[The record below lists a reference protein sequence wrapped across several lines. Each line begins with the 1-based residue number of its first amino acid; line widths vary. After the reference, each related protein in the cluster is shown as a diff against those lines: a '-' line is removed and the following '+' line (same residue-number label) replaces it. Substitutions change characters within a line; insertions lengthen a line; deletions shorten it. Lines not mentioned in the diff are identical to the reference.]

1 MSTSPYAFSNV
12 PDWVLNEI
20 NNRKNNPLSVNGLNA
35 WVRVASGVDS
45 GLALYSNPDFA
56 IFNAAGDRGAA
67 TIYGNNTSSG
77 TVGIKWD
84 GSPYTVF
91 GDTPYKPKPNITGIE
106 IDEGG
111 MGSTIA
117 RKAKFTVTAYT
128 LGQLN
133 ELSKFFLEPGFTVFL
148 EWGWNR
154 PDSVVGF
161 GELNKDYVSDTQSYV
176 HRNNRRKQTKGMYD
190 SYLGYITGGD
200 VSLNGSSWDINV
212 QLTGFSELPM
222 YFLAADNIKVDGVDG
237 QTTTD
242 SGEDQ
247 ALTFD
252 PAEISSAADLGK
264 KRFMMMYN
272 QLPSNRRTALVKTLI
287 ENSEIANVVNFIN
300 FDDSVRDAIN
310 TSTAGSFFGLLGNKV
325 KVGGTSYDIPS
336 GTELI
341 GPDKFIR
348 FGTLMEII
356 NKIGAISYQI
366 GNKTIKMQINSKN
379 TACRAF
385 PRIFSADKKKLF
397 IPNEKTP
404 KFDLE
409 EALKTKQPQATYKHN
424 FPNQVIYGGTK
435 VMFPNAGD
443 ISGGVASGKQLIYT
457 DGNIVGI
464 DVKSGYWGFLD
475 DLYVNFDFA
484 KGILETKNFLIKDAV
499 YQILNGMA
507 SAAGG
512 LWDFQILETDTVD
525 GKETELTIVDMNLTN
540 EKYEPPIATFDVYG
554 VNSIFMDASL
564 DFTISG
570 NRMGQVVG
578 NRLNSVTNGSQT
590 STKGQLFAIGLK
602 DQILDK
608 INFDQAAAKGV
619 VDKTTKPATG
629 GSGNTKEEEKIKEKN
644 LQIFLNKIGIFPKV
658 ELTKDSDLTSIDKI
672 SYISSLDDLALFE
685 SIKIGSDYIKN
696 KSTATTGGTSVLF
709 DIEFSFTIHGISG
722 MKCGDKF
729 KVIGIPKGYETGGF
743 FQIISIKHNIQDMT
757 WKTEVTGKFRINQ
770 TKSP

>member
-20 NNRKNNPLSVNGLNA
+20 SNRKNNPLSVNGLNA

-106 IDEGG
+106 IEEGG
-111 MGSTIA
+111 MGSGIA

-133 ELSKFFLEPGFTVFL
+133 ELTKFFLEPGFTVFL

-161 GELNKDYVSDTQSYV
+161 AELSVPYVSDTQSYV
-176 HRNNRRKQTKGMYD
+176 HRNNRRKQTNGMYD

-222 YFLAADNIKVDGVDG
+222 YFLAADNIKGDTETVD
-237 QTTTD
+237 D
-242 SGEDQ
+242 SGKDQ
-247 ALTFD
+247 ALTFE
-252 PAEISSAADLGK
+252 PAEITSEGVLGK

-287 ENSEIANVVNFIN
+287 NNPNIANVVNFIN
-300 FDDSVRDAIN
+300 FDDAVRDAIN

-325 KVGGTSYDIPS
+325 DVGGTSYDIPS

-356 NKIGAISYQI
+356 NKIGAISYKI

-397 IPNEKTP
+397 IPNDKTP
-404 KFDLE
+404 KFDLKA
-409 EALKTKQPQATYKHN
+409 ALETKSPQATYKEN
-424 FPNQVIYGGTK
+424 FKNGVKFGGTEVLFPNLKAIAGGI
-435 VMFPNAGD
+435 VD
-443 ISGGVASGKQLIYT
+443 GKQLIYT
-457 DGNIVGI
+457 DGNIKGI
-464 DVKSGYWGFLD
+464 DVSPEYWGFLD
-475 DLYVNFDFA
+475 DLYVNFDFV

-512 LWDFQILETDTVD
+512 LWDFQILETDTID

-540 EKYEPPIATFDVYG
+540 EKFEPPIATFDVYG

-590 STKGQLFAIGLK
+590 STKGQLFATGLK

-608 INFDQAAAKGV
+608 INFDTAKGNASTNT
-619 VDKTTKPATG
+619 TTKPAS
-629 GSGNTKEEEKIKEKN
+629 GSGGEEEEKIKQKN
-644 LQIFLNKIGIFPKV
+644 LQIFLSKIGIFPKV
-658 ELTKDSDLTSIDKI
+658 EIIKDTAGGAIDEI

-685 SIKIGSDYIKN
+685 SIKIGSDY
-696 KSTATTGGTSVLF
+696 ATTKGTSVLF
-709 DIEFSFTIHGISG
+709 DIGFSFTIHGISG

-729 KVIGIPKGYETGGF
+729 KVLGIPSGYEKGGF
-743 FQIISIKHNIQDMT
+743 FQITAIKHIIQDMT

-770 TKSP
+770 MSAK

>member
-12 PDWVLNEI
+12 PNWVLNEI
-20 NNRKNNPLSVNGLNA
+20 DNRKNNPLSVNGLNA
-35 WVRVASGVDS
+35 WVRVASGVDA

-67 TIYGNNTSSG
+67 TIYGNNASSG
-77 TVGIKWD
+77 TVGVKWD

-106 IDEGG
+106 IEEGG
-111 MGSTIA
+111 MGSGIA

-133 ELSKFFLEPGFTVFL
+133 ELTKFFLEPGFTVFL

-161 GELNKDYVSDTQSYV
+161 SELSVPYVSDTQSYK
-176 HRNNRRKQTKGMYD
+176 HRNNRRKQTNGMYD

-200 VSLNGSSWDINV
+200 ISLNGSSWDINV

-222 YFLAADNIKVDGVDG
+222 YFLAADNIKDVEDGKKVL
-237 QTTTD
+237 
-242 SGEDQ
+242 EEQ
-247 ALTFD
+247 AETFE
-252 PAEISSAADLGK
+252 PAEISNASTLGK

-287 ENSEIANVVNFIN
+287 NNPKIANVVNFIN
-300 FDDSVRDAIN
+300 FDDAVRDAIN
-310 TSTAGSFFGLLGNKV
+310 SSTAGSFFGLLGNKV
-325 KVGGTSYDIPS
+325 DVGGTKYNVPD

-366 GNKTIKMQINSKN
+366 GNKKIKMQINSKN

-397 IPNEKTP
+397 IPNPKTP
-404 KFDLE
+404 NFDLKA
-409 EALKTKQPQATYKHN
+409 ALETKTPQSTYKGT
-424 FPNQVIYGGTK
+424 FPNNVKYGATEI
-435 VMFPNAGD
+435 MFPNKGV
-443 ISGGVASGKQLIYT
+443 IVGGKVGEQQIVYT

-464 DVKSGYWGFLD
+464 DVSSEYWGFLD

-484 KGILETKNFLIKDAV
+484 KTILETKNFLIKDAV

-512 LWDFQILETDTVD
+512 LWDFQILETDTLD
-525 GKETELTIVDMNLTN
+525 GSETELTIVDMNLTN
-540 EKYEPPIATFDVYG
+540 EKFEPPTATFDVYG

-564 DFTISG
+564 DFTLSG

-590 STKGQLFAIGLK
+590 STKGQLFATGLK

-608 INFDQAAAKGV
+608 INFDTAKGNANTNA
-619 VDKTTKPATG
+619 TTKPVTG
-629 GSGNTKEEEKIKEKN
+629 GGGDKNEEEKIKQKN
-644 LQIFLNKIGIFPKV
+644 LQIFLSKIGIFPKV
-658 ELTKDSDLTSIDKI
+658 DVTKDSRLAPIDKI
-672 SYISSLDDLALFE
+672 SYIASLDDLALFE
-685 SIKIGSDYIKN
+685 SIKIGSDY
-696 KSTATTGGTSVLF
+696 ATTPGTSVLF

-729 KVIGIPKGYETGGF
+729 KVIGIPKGYEKGGF
-743 FQIISIKHNIQDMT
+743 FQITAIKHNIQDMT

>member
-1 MSTSPYAFSNV
+1 MLAESP
-12 PDWVLNEI
+12 
-20 NNRKNNPLSVNGLNA
+20 PLPA
-35 WVRVASGVDS
+35 W
-45 GLALYSNPDFA
+45 
-56 IFNAAGDRGAA
+56 
-67 TIYGNNTSSG
+67 
-77 TVGIKWD
+77 
-84 GSPYTVF
+84 
-91 GDTPYKPKPNITGIE
+91 
-106 IDEGG
+106 
-111 MGSTIA
+111 
-117 RKAKFTVTAYT
+117 
-128 LGQLN
+128 
-133 ELSKFFLEPGFTVFL
+133 VFL

-161 GELNKDYVSDTQSYV
+161 GNLDKDYVSNTQSYV

-222 YFLAADNIKVDGVDG
+222 YFLAADNIKVDGE
-237 QTTTD
+237 TTTD
-242 SGEDQ
+242 KGEDQ
-247 ALTFD
+247 AETFD

-264 KRFMMMYN
+264 KRFMMMFN

-287 ENSEIANVVNFIN
+287 NNAEIANVVNFIN
-300 FDDSVRDAIN
+300 FDDAVRDAIN
-310 TSTAGSFFGLLGNKV
+310 DSTAGSFFGLMGNKV
-325 KVGGTSYDIPS
+325 NVGGAELDFPS

-348 FGTLMEII
+348 FGTLMEIV
-356 NKIGAISYQI
+356 NKIGAISYKI

-385 PRIFSADKKKLF
+385 PRIFSADKSKLF
-397 IPNEKTP
+397 IPNVKTP
-404 KFDLE
+404 QFDLKA
-409 EALKTKQPQATYKHN
+409 ALETKTPQAKYIKN
-424 FPNQVIYGGTK
+424 FNNSIKFGATE
-435 VMFPNAGD
+435 VMFPNKKNI
-443 ISGGVASGKQLIYT
+443 ISGEVDGKKLIYT
-457 DGNIVGI
+457 DDNIIGI
-464 DVKSGYWGFLD
+464 DVKGEYWGFLD

-512 LWDFQILETDTVD
+512 LWDFQISETDTID
-525 GKETELTIVDMNLTN
+525 GTETELTIVDMNLTN
-540 EKYEPPIATFDVYG
+540 EKFEPPTATFDVYG

-590 STKGQLFAIGLK
+590 STKGQLFATGLK

-608 INFDQAAAKGV
+608 INFDQAAAKAS
-619 VDKTTKPATG
+619 VDKTTKPAATG
-629 GSGNTKEEEKIKEKN
+629 SDEEEKIKQKN
-644 LQIFLNKIGIFPKV
+644 LQIFLSKIGIFPKV
-658 ELTKDSDLTSIDKI
+658 ELTKDSALTPIDKI
-672 SYISSLDDLALFE
+672 SYIASLDDLALFE
-685 SIKIGSDYIKN
+685 SIKIGSDY
-696 KSTATTGGTSVLF
+696 ATTPGTSVLF
-709 DIEFSFTIHGISG
+709 DIGFSFTIHGISG

-729 KVIGIPKGYETGGF
+729 KVIGIPKGYEKGGF
-743 FQIISIKHNIQDMT
+743 FQITAIKHNIQDMT

>member
-12 PDWVLNEI
+12 PNWVLNEI
-20 NNRKNNPLSVNGLNA
+20 DNRKNNPLSVNGLNA
-35 WVRVASGVDS
+35 WVRVASGVDA

-67 TIYGNNTSSG
+67 TIYGNNASSG
-77 TVGIKWD
+77 TVGVKWD

-106 IDEGG
+106 IEEGG
-111 MGSTIA
+111 MGSGIA

-133 ELSKFFLEPGFTVFL
+133 ELTKFFLEPGFTVFL

-161 GELNKDYVSDTQSYV
+161 GNLDKDYVSNTQSYV

-222 YFLAADNIKVDGVDG
+222 YFLAADNIKVDGE
-237 QTTTD
+237 TTTD
-242 SGEDQ
+242 KGEDQ
-247 ALTFD
+247 AETFD

-264 KRFMMMYN
+264 KRFMMMFN

-287 ENSEIANVVNFIN
+287 NNAEIANVVNFIN
-300 FDDSVRDAIN
+300 FDDAVRDAIN
-310 TSTAGSFFGLLGNKV
+310 DSTAGSFFGLMGNKV
-325 KVGGTSYDIPS
+325 NVGGAELDFPS

-348 FGTLMEII
+348 FGTLMEIV
-356 NKIGAISYQI
+356 NKIGAISYKI

-385 PRIFSADKKKLF
+385 PRIFSADKSKLF
-397 IPNEKTP
+397 IPNVKTP
-404 KFDLE
+404 QFDLKA
-409 EALKTKQPQATYKHN
+409 ALETKTPQAKYIKN
-424 FPNQVIYGGTK
+424 FNNSIKFGATE
-435 VMFPNAGD
+435 VMFPNKKNI
-443 ISGGVASGKQLIYT
+443 ISGEVDGKKLIYT
-457 DGNIVGI
+457 DDNIIGI
-464 DVKSGYWGFLD
+464 DVKGEYWGFLD

-512 LWDFQILETDTVD
+512 LWDFQISETDTID
-525 GKETELTIVDMNLTN
+525 GTETELTIVDMNLTN
-540 EKYEPPIATFDVYG
+540 EKFEPPTATFDVYG

-590 STKGQLFAIGLK
+590 STKGQLFATGLK

-608 INFDQAAAKGV
+608 INFDQAAAKAS
-619 VDKTTKPATG
+619 VDKTTKPAATG
-629 GSGNTKEEEKIKEKN
+629 SDEEEKIKQKN
-644 LQIFLNKIGIFPKV
+644 LQIFLSKIGIFPKV
-658 ELTKDSDLTSIDKI
+658 ELTKDSALTPIDKI
-672 SYISSLDDLALFE
+672 SYIASLDDLALFE
-685 SIKIGSDYIKN
+685 SIKIGSDY
-696 KSTATTGGTSVLF
+696 ATTPGTSVLF
-709 DIEFSFTIHGISG
+709 DIAFSFTIHGISG

-729 KVIGIPKGYETGGF
+729 KVIGIPKGYEKGGF
-743 FQIISIKHNIQDMT
+743 FQITAIKHNIQDMT

>member
-12 PDWVLNEI
+12 PNWVLNEI
-20 NNRKNNPLSVNGLNA
+20 DNRKNNPLSVNGLNA
-35 WVRVASGVDS
+35 WVRVASGVDA

-67 TIYGNNTSSG
+67 TIYGNNASSG
-77 TVGIKWD
+77 TVGVKWD

-106 IDEGG
+106 IEEGG
-111 MGSTIA
+111 MGSGIA

-133 ELSKFFLEPGFTVFL
+133 ELTKFFLEPGFTVFL

-161 GELNKDYVSDTQSYV
+161 GNLDKDYVSNTQSYV

-212 QLTGFSELPM
+212 ELTGFSELPM
-222 YFLAADNIKVDGVDG
+222 YFLAADNIKVDGE
-237 QTTTD
+237 TTTD
-242 SGEDQ
+242 VGEEQ
-247 ALTFD
+247 ALTFE
-252 PAEISSAADLGK
+252 PAEISNEAVLGK

-287 ENSEIANVVNFIN
+287 ENKEIANVVNFIN

-310 TSTAGSFFGLLGNKV
+310 SSTAGSFFGLLGNKV
-325 KVGGTSYDIPS
+325 DVGGTEYNVPD

-348 FGTLMEII
+348 FGALMEII

-366 GNKTIKMQINSKN
+366 GNKKIKMQINSKN

-397 IPNEKTP
+397 IPNPKTP
-404 KFDLE
+404 KFDLA
-409 EALKTKQPQATYKHN
+409 EALKTKAPQATYKEN
-424 FPNQVIYGGTK
+424 FRNQVIFEKTTI
-435 VMFPNAGD
+435 MFPNSKP
-443 ISGGVASGKQLIYT
+443 IEGGVADISRNPGVVNKQKLIYT
-457 DGNIVGI
+457 DDNIIGI
-464 DVKSGYWGFLD
+464 DVKGEYWGFLD

-512 LWDFQILETDTVD
+512 LWDFQILETDTID
-525 GKETELTIVDMNLTN
+525 GKETELTIVDNNLTN
-540 EKYEPPIATFDVYG
+540 EKFEPPIATFDVYG
-554 VNSIFMDASL
+554 VNSVFMDASL
-564 DFTISG
+564 DFTLSG

-590 STKGQLFAIGLK
+590 STKGQLFATGLK

-608 INFDQAAAKGV
+608 INFDQAKANNTV
-619 VDKTTKPATG
+619 NKTTTTSG
-629 GSGNTKEEEKIKEKN
+629 GADKDAEEKLKQKN
-644 LQIFLNKIGIFPKV
+644 LQIFLSKIGIFPKV
-658 ELTKDSDLTSIDKI
+658 EITKELAKGSIDEI
-672 SYISSLDDLALFE
+672 SYIASLDDLALFE
-685 SIKIGSDYIKN
+685 SIKIGSDY
-696 KSTATTGGTSVLF
+696 ATTPGTSVLF
-709 DIEFSFTIHGISG
+709 DIGFSFTIHGISG

-729 KVIGIPKGYETGGF
+729 KVIGIPKGYEKGGF
-743 FQIISIKHNIQDMT
+743 FQITAIKHNIQDMT

>member
-20 NNRKNNPLSVNGLNA
+20 SNRKNNPLSVNGLNA
-35 WVRVASGVDS
+35 WVRVASGVDA
-45 GLALYSNPDFA
+45 GLAIYSNPDFS

-67 TIYGNNTSSG
+67 TIYGNGASSG
-77 TVGIKWD
+77 TIGVTWG
-84 GSPYTVF
+84 GAPYTVF

-106 IDEGG
+106 IEEGG
-111 MGSTIA
+111 MGSSIA

-133 ELSKFFLEPGFTVFL
+133 ELTKFFLEPGFTVFL

-154 PDSVVGF
+154 PDAVVGF
-161 GELNKDYVSDTQSYV
+161 GELSTNYVSDTQSYI
-176 HRNNRRKQTKGMYD
+176 HRNNRRKETKGMYD

-222 YFLAADNIKVDGVDG
+222 YFLAADNIKDVENGKKVL
-237 QTTTD
+237 
-242 SGEDQ
+242 EEQ
-247 ALTFD
+247 AETFD

-287 ENSEIANVVNFIN
+287 DNTEIANVVNFIN
-300 FDDSVRDAIN
+300 FDDAVRDAIN
-310 TSTAGSFFGLLGNKV
+310 SSTAGSFFGLLGNKV
-325 KVGGTSYDIPS
+325 DVGGTEYNVPD

-348 FGTLMEII
+348 FGTLMEIV

-366 GNKTIKMQINSKN
+366 GNKKIKMQINSKN

-397 IPNEKTP
+397 IPNPKTP
-404 KFDLE
+404 NFDLAK
-409 EALKTKQPQATYKHN
+409 ALETKTPQSTYKGT
-424 FPNQVIYGGTK
+424 FPNAVEYGGTK
-435 VMFPNAGD
+435 IMFPSKGN
-443 ISGGVASGKQLIYT
+443 IKSGVANGKKLIYT

-464 DVKSGYWGFLD
+464 DVSEGYWGFLD

-484 KGILETKNFLIKDAV
+484 KGVLETKNFLIKDAV
-499 YQILNGMA
+499 YQIVNGMA

-512 LWDFQILETDTVD
+512 LWDFQILETDTID
-525 GKETELTIVDMNLTN
+525 GSETELTIVDMNLTN
-540 EKYEPPIATFDVYG
+540 EKFEPPIATFDVYG

-590 STKGQLFAIGLK
+590 STKGQLFATGLK
-602 DQILDK
+602 DQVLDK
-608 INFDQAAAKGV
+608 INFDQAVANGTV
-619 VDKTTKPATG
+619 NKTTKPAASG
-629 GSGNTKEEEKIKEKN
+629 GGDKEEEEKIKQKN
-644 LQIFLNKIGIFPKV
+644 LQIFLSKIGIFPKV
-658 ELTKDSDLTSIDKI
+658 NLTKDSALTPIDKV
-672 SYISSLDDLALFE
+672 SYIASLDDLALFE
-685 SIKIGSDYIKN
+685 SIKIGSDF
-696 KSTATTGGTSVLF
+696 ATTPGTSVLF
-709 DIEFSFTIHGISG
+709 DIGFSFTIHGISG

-729 KVIGIPKGYETGGF
+729 KVIGIPKGYEKGGF
-743 FQIISIKHNIQDMT
+743 FQITAIKHNIQDMT

>member
-20 NNRKNNPLSVNGLNA
+20 SNRKDNPLSVNGLNA
-35 WVRVASGVDS
+35 WVRVASGVDA

-409 EALKTKQPQATYKHN
+409 EALKTKQPQATYKDN

-590 STKGQLFAIGLK
+590 STKGQLFATGLK

>member
-20 NNRKNNPLSVNGLNA
+20 SNRKDNPLSVNGLNA
-35 WVRVASGVDS
+35 WVRVASGVDA

-409 EALKTKQPQATYKHN
+409 EALKTKQPQATYKDN

>member
-1 MSTSPYAFSNV
+1 
-12 PDWVLNEI
+12 
-20 NNRKNNPLSVNGLNA
+20 
-35 WVRVASGVDS
+35 
-45 GLALYSNPDFA
+45 
-56 IFNAAGDRGAA
+56 
-67 TIYGNNTSSG
+67 
-77 TVGIKWD
+77 
-84 GSPYTVF
+84 
-91 GDTPYKPKPNITGIE
+91 
-106 IDEGG
+106 
-111 MGSTIA
+111 
-117 RKAKFTVTAYT
+117 
-128 LGQLN
+128 
-133 ELSKFFLEPGFTVFL
+133 
-148 EWGWNR
+148 
-154 PDSVVGF
+154 
-161 GELNKDYVSDTQSYV
+161 
-176 HRNNRRKQTKGMYD
+176 
-190 SYLGYITGGD
+190 
-200 VSLNGSSWDINV
+200 
-212 QLTGFSELPM
+212 M
-222 YFLAADNIKVDGVDG
+222 YFLAADNIKGDTETVD
-237 QTTTD
+237 D
-242 SGEDQ
+242 SGKDQ
-247 ALTFD
+247 ALTFE
-252 PAEISSAADLGK
+252 PAEITSEGVLGK

-287 ENSEIANVVNFIN
+287 NNPNIANVVNFIN
-300 FDDSVRDAIN
+300 FDDAVRDAIN

-325 KVGGTSYDIPS
+325 DVGGTSYDIPS

-356 NKIGAISYQI
+356 NKIGAVSYKI
-366 GNKTIKMQINSKN
+366 GNKIIKMQINSKN

-397 IPNEKTP
+397 IPNDKTP
-404 KFDLE
+404 KFDLKA
-409 EALKTKQPQATYKHN
+409 ALETKSPQATYTENFKN
-424 FPNQVIYGGTK
+424 GVKFGGTEVLFPNLKAIAGGI
-435 VMFPNAGD
+435 VD
-443 ISGGVASGKQLIYT
+443 GKQLIYT
-457 DGNIVGI
+457 DGNIKGI
-464 DVKSGYWGFLD
+464 DVSPEYWGFLD
-475 DLYVNFDFA
+475 DLYVNFDFV

>member
-20 NNRKNNPLSVNGLNA
+20 SNRKNNPLSVNGLNA

-77 TVGIKWD
+77 TVGVKWD

-106 IDEGG
+106 IEEGG
-111 MGSTIA
+111 MGSGIA

-133 ELSKFFLEPGFTVFL
+133 ELTKFFLEPGFTVFL

-161 GELNKDYVSDTQSYV
+161 GQLDEDYVSNTQSYV
-176 HRNNRRKQTKGMYD
+176 HRNNRRKQTNGMYD

-222 YFLAADNIKVDGVDG
+222 YFLAADNIKGDTETVD
-237 QTTTD
+237 D
-242 SGEDQ
+242 SGKDQ

-287 ENSEIANVVNFIN
+287 ENPKIADVVNFIN

-310 TSTAGSFFGLLGNKV
+310 AAINAGSFFGLLGNKV
-325 KVGGTSYDIPS
+325 DVGGTSYDIPS

-356 NKIGAISYQI
+356 NKIGAVSYKI
-366 GNKTIKMQINSKN
+366 GNKIIKMQINSKN

-397 IPNEKTP
+397 IPNDKTP
-404 KFDLE
+404 KFDLAK
-409 EALKTKQPQATYKHN
+409 ALETKIPQATYKEN
-424 FPNQVIYGGTK
+424 FKNGVKFGGTK
-435 VMFPNAGD
+435 VLFPNLKA
-443 ISGGVASGKQLIYT
+443 IAGGVVGGEKLIYT
-457 DGNIVGI
+457 DSNIKGI
-464 DVKSGYWGFLD
+464 DVSPEYWGFLD

-512 LWDFQILETDTVD
+512 LWDFQILETDTID

-540 EKYEPPIATFDVYG
+540 EKFEPPIATFDVYG

-602 DQILDK
+602 DKILDK
-608 INFDQAAAKGV
+608 INFDTAKGNASTNT
-619 VDKTTKPATG
+619 TTKPATG
-629 GSGNTKEEEKIKEKN
+629 GGGDKDEEEKIKQKN
-644 LQIFLNKIGIFPKV
+644 LQIFLSKIGIFPKV
-658 ELTKDSDLTSIDKI
+658 ELTKDSALTPIDKV

-685 SIKIGSDYIKN
+685 SIKIGSDYA
-696 KSTATTGGTSVLF
+696 ATKGTSVLF
-709 DIEFSFTIHGISG
+709 DIGFSFTIHGISG

-729 KVIGIPKGYETGGF
+729 KVIGIPSGYEKGGF
-743 FQIISIKHNIQDMT
+743 FQITAIKHIIQDMT

-770 TKSP
+770 MSAK